1 MYIFSSV
8 CYKHLRLGI
17 LKQCYIIINGSE
29 TKRPFWNTAIRDDER
44 PLKKGFG
51 MSEWQIC
58 MQQYIS

>member
-1 MYIFSSV
+1 
-8 CYKHLRLGI
+8 